1 MTYSKAR
8 GTARLVL
15 VIVAALASAI
25 ASLSV
30 GSGDAAAKST
40 TALLSG
46 GNLPAPI
53 SIPAEGLLGEAMAA
67 RQGLFAR
74 AGEADS
80 YPSTYGI
87 SYTLTLESDIRTSGG
102 TYLTSPGAYFPRPAP
117 NPGLWVAGFNE
128 QSTYVATPEWD
139 HVLKIYLV
147 AALSGQDP
155 ASIPVSAVGETLA
168 VPAFDQLMSGLG
180 IGLIAW
186 DEAKR
191 MLPTAPVDAAP
202 DAAPDST
209 PVRLDGPPGDGR
221 SAALPVRHDGPSG
234 DGRSAALVGLVLL
247 AVFLVVLIPLVAT
260 TVRRRHVRPQSS

>member
-155 ASIPVSAVGETLA
+155 AVVPVSAAGETLA
-168 VPAFDQLMSGLG
+168 VPAFDQLMSDLG
-180 IGLIAW
+180 IGLVTW

-191 MLPTAPVDAAP
+191 MLPAAP
-202 DAAPDST
+202 IDSAQDST

-221 SAALPVRHDGPSG
+221 SAALPVRHDGPAG
-234 DGRSAALVGLVLL
+234 DGRSAAPVGLVSL
-247 AVFLVVLIPLVAT
+247 AVFLVVLGLLVAA
-260 TVRRRHVRPQSS
+260 TVHRRRPRPESS